1 MAASGVSPAEF
12 VARVDRRRAIILTL
26 VILAGVLNYV
36 DRQIIAVLK
45 PVISADMHWS
55 DADYGRLAT
64 LFQFAAVVAYL
75 FTGRLVD
82 RLGIKWAN
90 PIAVGA
96 WSLAAMSHG
105 AARTFVQFAAARV
118 ALGATEAM
126 GTPTGI
132 KTIGALFPPAQRAG
146 AIGISNAAGN
156 VGAIVTP
163 LIIPAV
169 ALTFGWRASFVVV
182 GAIGIAWAV
191 VWLFAARNL
200 LPTETVL
207 PTADSSGT
215 ILNDRRTWAI
225 AIAKAL
231 SDQVWWLLLFWTP
244 DFFHRQFGLGLAQ
257 LGPPLAVIYGA
268 AAAGSI
274 LAGLASTRLI
284 RAGVSIGK
292 ARKGA
297 MFVCALLVTPAPLAL
312 HVHSYWAAV
321 GLIGLM
327 LAAHQGFSVNLF
339 AMVADIVPAGRVGR
353 VTGFGS
359 LCGNLAG
366 MGIVF
371 AAGEM
376 LARGVGYAPFFFI
389 AAASYLLAIGWIQLV
404 LPRLPVVGA
413 ATTLDA

>member
-1 MAASGVSPAEF
+1 M
-12 VARVDRRRAIILTL
+12 DRRRAIILTL
-26 VILAGVLNYV
+26 VIVAGVLNYV

-45 PVISADMHWS
+45 PVISLDMHWT

-64 LFQFAAVVAYL
+64 LFQFAAVVAYM

-90 PIAVGA
+90 PIGVAA
-96 WSLAAMSHG
+96 WSVAAMSHG
-105 AARTFVQFAAARV
+105 AARSFVQFAAARV

-132 KTIGALFPPAQRAG
+132 KTIASLFTPAQRAG

-169 ALTFGWRASFVVV
+169 ALSFGWRASFVFV
-182 GAIGIAWAV
+182 GAVGIAWAV
-191 VWLFAARNL
+191 AWLFAARH
-200 LPTETVL
+200 LPRS
-207 PTADSSGT
+207 ADVTPAPRNEGGAGT
-215 ILNDRRTWAI
+215 ILADRRTWAI
-225 AIAKAL
+225 AGAKAL

-257 LGPPLAVIYGA
+257 LGPPLAVIYGC

-274 LAGLASTRLI
+274 AAGLVSTRLI
-284 RAGVSIGK
+284 RAGVSIGR

-297 MFVCALLVTPAPLAL
+297 MLVCALLVTPAPLAL
-312 HVHSYWAAV
+312 HVHGYWAAV

-339 AMVADIVPAGRVGR
+339 ALVADIVPAERVGR
-353 VTGFGS
+353 VTSFGS

-366 MGIVF
+366 MAIVF
-371 AAGEM
+371 AAGEL
-376 LARGVGYAPFFFI
+376 LARGYGYEPFFLV
-389 AAASYLLAIGWIQLV
+389 AAASYLLGIGCIQLL
-404 LPRLPVVGA
+404 LPRLPLVA
-413 ATTLDA
+413 APSPDADFPSEARE

>member
-1 MAASGVSPAEF
+1 MSG
-12 VARVDRRRAIILTL
+12 RRGLILVL

-82 RLGIKWAN
+82 WLGIKRAN
-90 PIAVGA
+90 PIAVA
-96 WSLAAMSHG
+96 TWSLAAMSHG
-105 AARTFVQFAAARV
+105 AARTFGQFAMARV

-132 KTIGALFPPAQRAG
+132 KTIGSLYPPVQRAG

-182 GAIGIAWAV
+182 GALGLAWAV
-191 VWLFAARNL
+191 VWLFAARGL
-200 LPTETVL
+200 APTVEAAT
-207 PTADSSGT
+207 PGSDTSGT
-215 ILNDRRTWAI
+215 ILADRRTWAI

-244 DFFHRQFGLGLAQ
+244 DFFHRQFGLGLAR
-257 LGPPLAVIYGA
+257 LGPALAVIYGCA
-268 AAAGSI
+268 ALGSI
-274 LAGLASTRLI
+274 GAGLASTRMI
-284 RAGVSIGK
+284 KAGVSVGR

-297 MFVCALLVTPAPLAL
+297 MLVCALLVTPAPFAL

-321 GLIGLM
+321 ALIGLM

-339 AMVADIVPAGRVGR
+339 AMVADIVPPQRVGR

-371 AAGEM
+371 AAGE
-376 LARGVGYAPFFFI
+376 LLSRGYGYAPFFYV
-389 AAASYLLAIGWIQLV
+389 AAVSYLLGIGWIQLL
-404 LPRLPVVGA
+404 LPKLPVNAPAPLAG
-413 ATTLDA
+413 